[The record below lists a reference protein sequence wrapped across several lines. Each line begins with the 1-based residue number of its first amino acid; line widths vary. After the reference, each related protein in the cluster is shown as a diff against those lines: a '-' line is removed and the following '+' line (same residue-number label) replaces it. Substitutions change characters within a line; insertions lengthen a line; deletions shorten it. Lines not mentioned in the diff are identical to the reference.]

1 MKVVINTDYGGFC
14 LSDHAKKL
22 FRKYTIEANPEAEN
36 PDLVIGRCF
45 REPSDR
51 SSATLVR
58 VVEEL
63 GDGANAEYAK
73 LKVVDIPDDVKWTIQ
88 ENDGAE
94 WVAEVHR
101 TWF

>member
-1 MKVVINTDYGGFC
+1 MKVVINTDYGGFA

-22 FRKYTIEANPEAEN
+22 FRKYAAETDPCGES
-36 PDLVIGRCF
+36 PDSIIGRCF

-51 SSATLVR
+51 SNAALVR

-63 GDGANAEYAK
+63 GGGANEMFSK
-73 LKVVDIPDDVKWTIQ
+73 LKVVEVPEDVNWTIQ
-88 ENDGAE
+88 DHDGAE